1 MKLKILFLTL
11 LSTLTLMANPY
22 ILTHDGL
29 IDQRAQDKILQIG
42 NEAKQKL
49 GINIY
54 VDIKENN
61 GINMSLSREERIE
74 LMKSIEKDIVKDLKK
89 PYALLTIAID
99 QMYANILLSN
109 DLKDI
114 IDRDDILDGYVIPLL
129 ASKDKNTLF
138 AKTSAALLNG
148 FGQIADSV
156 ANSRDIKLE
165 SSMGNE
171 GKVAGTIW
179 KMLMY
184 TLVLTGIILYAVIIM
199 REKKY
204 KSMSKEELDELERNE
219 KSKS

>member
-1 MKLKILFLTL
+1 MLTA
-11 LSTLTLMANPY
+11 TLTLMANPY

-29 IDQRAQDKILQIG
+29 IDKRAQDKILQIG
-42 NEAKQKL
+42 TESKLKL

-54 VDIKENN
+54 VDIKEDN
-61 GINMSLSREERIE
+61 GLNMSLPREERIK
-74 LMKSIEKDIVKDLKK
+74 LMKNIEKNMIKNLQK
-89 PYALLTIAID
+89 PYAVLTIAVD
-99 QMYANILLSN
+99 QMYANILMSD

-156 ANSRDIKLE
+156 ASSKNIKLE

-171 GKVAGTIW
+171 GKIAGTMW

-204 KSMSKEELDELERNE
+204 KNMTKEELEEMERNE
-219 KSKS
+219 K